1 MLIIAFHYAYLAQC
15 WNLVF
20 GYCGQLALGHSVFYG
35 IAGYVSTKLL
45 MGANVTPYLGGIV
58 GALVAA
64 LVAFPLGVI
73 LFRSK
78 LKGTL
83 SFAIVT
89 IASAEI
95 CIALFNNWNYVKGSA
110 GIYLPLKDAP
120 SHFMFMSRL
129 PYYYIALFMVI
140 AMILLTAD
148 REIKTGSSGHR
159 RSRE

>member
-1 MLIIAFHYAYLAQC
+1 MKRASIGVLISLGVLAVAGPLSLSDYLLTMLIIAFHYAYLAQC

-78 LKGTL
+78 LKGL
-83 SFAIVT
+83 SLAIVT

-110 GIYLPLKDAP
+110 GIYSYSKMPLGTLC
-120 SHFMFMSRL
+120 S
-129 PYYYIALFMVI
+129 
-140 AMILLTAD
+140 
-148 REIKTGSSGHR
+148 
-159 RSRE
+159 